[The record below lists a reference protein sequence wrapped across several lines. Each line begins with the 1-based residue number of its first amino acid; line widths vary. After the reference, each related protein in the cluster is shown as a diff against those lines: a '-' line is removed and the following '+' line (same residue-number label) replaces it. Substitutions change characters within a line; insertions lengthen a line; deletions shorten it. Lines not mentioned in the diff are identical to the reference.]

1 MAMETGLDGLKN
13 EIQQLRVVV
22 EQNNAMLHSIQRRAR
37 MSILFSALKW
47 AILIGL
53 SFGALY
59 FVKPY
64 LETAMESYDSIR
76 SMFMTK

>member
-1 MAMETGLDGLKN
+1 MEPELDGLKN
-13 EIQQLRVVV
+13 EIQQLRALV
-22 EQNNAMLHSIQRRAR
+22 EQNNSMLQSIQRRAR
-37 MSILFSALKW
+37 MAILFSGLKW

-64 LETAMESYDSIR
+64 LETAVESYDSIR
-76 SMFMTK
+76 SMFLTK